1 MEPSSAERPE
11 KINSRRLAEITG
23 KHGEWTAHRIHLGD
37 GIYTIPEVEKADV
50 HPLRRVLQV
59 VADNASKPFNEL
71 RILDLACLE
80 GGYSIEMALHGA
92 TVVGI
97 EGRDINIE
105 KARYAQQA
113 LRLENVEFFQ
123 DDVRNLSVET
133 YGTFDVVLVLGILY
147 HLDTPDVFHLMK
159 RVNEV
164 CRGFAIVDTLTSTYA
179 RTSIEH
185 QGKTYWGHRW
195 AEFPEGTTE
204 SGKSKFAW
212 ASLDNDMSFCFTVP
226 SLLNMILDAGFTSV
240 YEVKHPSD
248 LTNYQDRFTMLAR
261 KGTPASLLSQP
272 DRSNLPV
279 REWPEKEAR
288 SIGAPFNKEP
298 EEEKKKRSFWRRG

>member
-1 MEPSSAERPE
+1 
-11 KINSRRLAEITG
+11 
-23 KHGEWTAHRIHLGD
+23 
-37 GIYTIPEVEKADV
+37 
-50 HPLRRVLQV
+50 VLQV
-59 VADNASKPFNEL
+59 VADNAAKPFSEL

-92 TVVGI
+92 RVVGV

-105 KARYAQQA
+105 KARFAKEV
-113 LRLENVEFFQ
+113 LGLGNVEFFQ
-123 DDVRNLSVET
+123 DDVRNLSAEK

-147 HLDTPDVFHLMK
+147 HLDTPDVFHFMR

-164 CRGFAIVDTLTSTYA
+164 CHDFAVVDTLTSTYA
-179 RTSIEH
+179 RISVEH
-185 QGKTYWGHRW
+185 EGGTYAGHRW

-226 SLLNMILDAGFTSV
+226 SLLNMLLDAGFASV

-261 KGTPASLLSQP
+261 KGTQLPLLSQP
-272 DRSNLPV
+272 DRSDLPV
-279 REWPEKEAR
+279 SPWPEKEAR
-288 SIGAPFNKEP
+288 RIGAPFNKEP
-298 EEEKKKRSFWRRG
+298 EEAEKKRPFWRRR

>member
-1 MEPSSAERPE
+1 MTEEEVRRGLAEVAERH
-11 KINSRRLAEITG
+11 G
-23 KHGEWTAHRIHLGD
+23 KWTAHRIHLG
-37 GIYTIPEVEKADV
+37 GGVHTIPADEPADI

-59 VADNASKPFNEL
+59 VGDNAGKPFQEL
-71 RILDLACLE
+71 RVLDLACLE

-92 TVVGI
+92 SVVGV

-105 KARYAQQA
+105 KARFAKEA
-113 LRLENVEFFQ
+113 LGLANVEFVQ
-123 DDVRNLSVET
+123 DDVRNLSAEK

-147 HLDTPDVFHLMK
+147 HLDTPDVFHLMS
-159 RVNEV
+159 RVSEV
-164 CRGFAIVDTLTSTYA
+164 CRGFAVVDTLTSTYA
-179 RTSIEH
+179 RTSVEH
-185 QGKTYWGHRW
+185 GGKTYWGHRW

-248 LTNYQDRFTMLAR
+248 LTNYQDRYTMLAR
-261 KGTPASLLSQP
+261 KGTPLPLLSQP
-272 DRSNLPV
+272 DRSGLPV
-279 REWPEKEAR
+279 TPWPEEEAR
-288 SIGAPFNKEP
+288 RVGAPFNKEP
-298 EEEKKKRSFWRRG
+298 EAEGDKKRPFWRRR